1 MKIDVRQASHP
12 EAAKGFDTAALRR
25 HFLIESLFQPDE
37 IALTYSHIDRLVVGG
52 AMPLAKALE
61 LTAPKPIGTTSFMAR
76 RELGVVN
83 IGGAG
88 RVQADGA
95 VHHLDTQEALYV
107 AMDSGEVRFESV
119 DAATPAKF
127 YLISAPAHARHKTV
141 KISQATANVRELGS
155 PAQANERTIYQ
166 MIHPDV
172 CASCQLVLGMTLL
185 KPNNMWNT
193 MPCHTH
199 DRRSEAYL
207 YFDMQADARVIHLM
221 GEPQETRHLV
231 VANEQAIL
239 SPGWSIHSGVGTSN
253 YAFIWAMAGDNQ
265 DFDDMDMVPMEA
277 LR

>member
-107 AMDSGEVRFESV
+107 AMGSGEVRFESV
-119 DAATPAKF
+119 DAANPAKF

-172 CASCQLVLGMTLL
+172 CASCQLVLGMTAL

-199 DRRSEAYL
+199 ERRMEV
-207 YFDMQADARVIHLM
+207 YFYFNLPDNAAVFHML
-221 GEPQETRHLV
+221 GEPQETRHILV
-231 VANEQAIL
+231 HNEQAVI
-239 SPGWSIHSGVGTSN
+239 SPSWSIHSGVGTQA
-253 YAFIWAMAGDNQ
+253 YTFIWGMVGENQ
-265 DFDDMDMVPMEA
+265 VFHDMDHIA
-277 LR
+277 IADLR

>member
-107 AMDSGEVRFESV
+107 AMGSGEVRFESV
-119 DAATPAKF
+119 DAANPAKF

>member
-1 MKIDVRQASHP
+1 MKIEVRQVSHP

-52 AMPLAKALE
+52 AMPASGALE
-61 LTAPKPIGTTSFMAR
+61 LTAPKPIGTASFMAR

-88 RVQADGA
+88 RVRADGA
-95 VHHLDTQEALYV
+95 VHDLDANEALYV
-107 AMDSGEVRFESV
+107 AMGAGEVRFESV
-119 DAATPAKF
+119 DAASPAKF

-141 KISQATANVRELGS
+141 KISRAMANVRELGS

-172 CASCQLVLGMTLL
+172 CASCQLVLGMTVL

-207 YFDMQADARVIHLM
+207 YFDLQADARVIHLM
-221 GEPQETRHLV
+221 GEPQETRHLM